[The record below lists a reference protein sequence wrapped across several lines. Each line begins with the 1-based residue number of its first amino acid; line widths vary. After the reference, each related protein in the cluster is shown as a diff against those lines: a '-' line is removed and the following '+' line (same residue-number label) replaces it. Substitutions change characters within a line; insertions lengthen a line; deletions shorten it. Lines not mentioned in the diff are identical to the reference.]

1 MCGFSGIVDFEKKED
16 LQGNLNLSLDIINHR
31 GPDHKGCFFDK
42 NNGIYFGFNRL
53 KILDLLDRSNQPFID
68 DSGDIVLM
76 FNGEIYNYKEI
87 KKELE
92 SSFDFKTTS
101 DTEVLLY
108 AYKKWGVKFLEKI
121 EGMFAI
127 AIYDK
132 NNDEI
137 ILIRDRMGIKP
148 LFYFFDQNH
157 LVFGSEIKSLL
168 NSGLI
173 DKKIN
178 PFAISSYLT
187 FLCVIDNYTPFLNVF
202 KLRPGELMVVSLKN
216 KIVKKEFYWDLKNNM
231 QKESET
237 DALKNV
243 FDLINQSIKEQMQSD
258 VDFGCFLSG
267 GLDSSINAILMS
279 KHLGKPVKSLS
290 VYFNDEKYNEIKYSR
305 MVAEKL
311 NAEKIEKQITQKDFW
326 IFLEKFGKINDSLN
340 GDLVCFPLYFL
351 SELTQENDIKM
362 IQVGEG
368 ADEIFC
374 GYRSFKYFWLIKLI
388 DSFWSKTIDL
398 NQKIKCFFAFILKP
412 FTFANP
418 AIGEALRR
426 WKNGLPWYFGANN
439 IFSNEEKNKLI
450 NFNLNNAA
458 SDKKIDEIIK
468 KNTDYSMSPLQKISY
483 METKLRLPELLLNR
497 VDLITMQFSIES
509 RVPFLNS
516 KLVEY
521 AFNLQDDLKLKNGT
535 TKYLLKNAFK
545 GAVPEEVIKRKK
557 QGFWAPFFDWYTG
570 DKDFNFKIK
579 EIILNSRII
588 DDGILERKSLEKIL
602 NNKKINEKNILK
614 IWSVLILTK
623 FYENYFA

>member
-1 MCGFSGIVDFEKKED
+1 
-16 LQGNLNLSLDIINHR
+16 
-31 GPDHKGCFFDK
+31 
-42 NNGIYFGFNRL
+42 
-53 KILDLLDRSNQPFID
+53 
-68 DSGDIVLM
+68 
-76 FNGEIYNYKEI
+76 
-87 KKELE
+87 
-92 SSFDFKTTS
+92 
-101 DTEVLLY
+101 
-108 AYKKWGVKFLEKI
+108 
-121 EGMFAI
+121 MFAI

-311 NAEKIEKQITQKDFW
+311 NAEKIEKQITQKDF
-326 IFLEKFGKINDSLN
+326 
-340 GDLVCFPLYFL
+340 
-351 SELTQENDIKM
+351 
-362 IQVGEG
+362 
-368 ADEIFC
+368 
-374 GYRSFKYFWLIKLI
+374 
-388 DSFWSKTIDL
+388 
-398 NQKIKCFFAFILKP
+398 
-412 FTFANP
+412 
-418 AIGEALRR
+418 
-426 WKNGLPWYFGANN
+426 
-439 IFSNEEKNKLI
+439 
-450 NFNLNNAA
+450 
-458 SDKKIDEIIK
+458 
-468 KNTDYSMSPLQKISY
+468 
-483 METKLRLPELLLNR
+483 
-497 VDLITMQFSIES
+497 
-509 RVPFLNS
+509 
-516 KLVEY
+516 
-521 AFNLQDDLKLKNGT
+521 
-535 TKYLLKNAFK
+535 
-545 GAVPEEVIKRKK
+545 
-557 QGFWAPFFDWYTG
+557 
-570 DKDFNFKIK
+570 
-579 EIILNSRII
+579 
-588 DDGILERKSLEKIL
+588 
-602 NNKKINEKNILK
+602 
-614 IWSVLILTK
+614 
-623 FYENYFA
+623 